1 MSQKGFSM
9 KFNFPTSWQHG
20 RGLAANTGSVLK
32 DLNCKNTL
40 LVTDKLLVDLG
51 VLKPV
56 FESLDGSGIDYT
68 VCDEVTI
75 EPTVNLFESIVGKL
89 DLNTFDSVVAVGGGS
104 VIDVSKGLSVIAK
117 FGGSIREYG
126 GLDKVPQRPDW
137 KIIAI
142 PTTSGT
148 GSEISNGAV
157 FIDESIQ
164 SKFPVI
170 SMNVCPTVA
179 LTDPVM
185 TKSMPPKVTAN
196 SGIDALVHAIE
207 SYVSK
212 NASVA
217 TEPFAIRAIELIG
230 EGLKPAVA
238 NGDDMD
244 AREAMQLGSTMAMAS
259 TMNALLGLCHAMAM
273 PLCAIYHMPHD
284 QACGLV
290 LPHVLAFNADVEK
303 EKVTNIFKVMGYI
316 DKEAGSDALT
326 RDCYQKLEGLLSE
339 IGIAMKLSEHGY
351 QEEHMQKI
359 VTGTLN
365 SVQTQFNPRTPSEED
380 IVNIVKPII

>member
-1 MSQKGFSM
+1 MSQKDYSM

-20 RGLAANTGSVLK
+20 RGLAANTGSILK
-32 DLNCKNTL
+32 DLGCESTL

-56 FESLDGSGIDYT
+56 FASMDGVGIDYT

-104 VIDVSKGLSVIAK
+104 VIDVSKGLSVIAA
-117 FGGSIREYG
+117 FGGGIREYG
-126 GLDKVPQRPDW
+126 GLDKVPGRPDW

-212 NASVA
+212 NANVA

-259 TMNALLGLCHAMAM
+259 TMNAMLGLCHAMAM
-273 PLCAIYHMPHD
+273 PLCAIYHMPHG

-290 LPHVLAFNADVEK
+290 LPHVLAFNAGVEK
-303 EKVTNIFKVMGYI
+303 EKVANIFKVMGYI

-326 RDCYQKLEGLLSE
+326 RDCYQKLEDLLSE

-351 QEEHMQKI
+351 QEAHLEKI

-365 SVQTQFNPRTPSEED
+365 SVQTQFNPRTPSGED